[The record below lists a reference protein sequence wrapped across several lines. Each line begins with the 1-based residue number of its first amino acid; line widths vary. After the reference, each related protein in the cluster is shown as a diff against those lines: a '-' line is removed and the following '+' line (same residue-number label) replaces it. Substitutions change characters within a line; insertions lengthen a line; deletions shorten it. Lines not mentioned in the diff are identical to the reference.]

1 MGCRSDHMEPNAREA
16 ESQRVAQH
24 LLYILPALGRQVP
37 PGVGVAASHI
47 YGDIDSLDEWTAL
60 LCSTCKDVEAD
71 PDLANA
77 YLYDGRKAQARNL
90 AGWWEQHKAAD
101 ARREE
106 AEAEAAHRARTEPLL
121 AILKANGH
129 DPETM
134 VSTDTGE
141 RTALQVLESQVGH
154 ALDLIEGTEDAQIP
168 E

>member
-1 MGCRSDHMEPNAREA
+1 MEPNAREA

-24 LLYILPALGRQVP
+24 LLYILPALERQVP
-37 PGVGVAASHI
+37 PGVGAAASSI
-47 YGDIDSLDEWTAL
+47 YGDRDSLDEWTAL
-60 LCSTCKDVEAD
+60 LCSTCKEVESD
-71 PDLANA
+71 PPSAEA
-77 YLYDGRKAQARNL
+77 YLYNGRKAQARRL
-90 AGWWEQHKAAD
+90 ADWWDQHKAAD

-106 AEAEAAHRARTEPLL
+106 AEAEADERARTEPLL

-154 ALDLIEGTEDAQIP
+154 ALDLIEGTEEAQIP